1 MNLIGSG
8 YQVNI
13 NDTVYNSAKRVEET
27 KGSAAEFIG

>member
-1 MNLIGSG
+1 MNLFGSG

-13 NDTVYNSAKRVEET
+13 SDTVYNSAKRVEKT